1 MGVNLLFSAKMGNG
15 TFQAKFV
22 PLSMIDDIDNLFIV
36 RKSKGPDIPKCSYII
51 LPKIC
56 KNPIF
61 NFIIT
66 PLYLSYYAFKYK
78 PKFLIGYHF
87 AMHAPFVYIA
97 SKISKVPY
105 IFCQTGAASQTYLH
119 MPFIK
124 FWVRKILNN
133 ASYINTPGE
142 QSKQYWISQGITSP
156 INVLHSTIDTNK
168 FISDDNIDKI
178 YDFIFVGRL
187 DPVKRIPLI
196 LQAIAKLYEI
206 KKSTDSIKV
215 AIIGDGPSN
224 IELRNMV
231 NQLGLT
237 EVVDFLGFNSN
248 VLPWLQKS
256 KIFVMNS
263 ESEGLPVALMEAM
276 SAELICVVPNIN
288 NIPSVVSEQITG
300 FLFDKDNQAEFFD
313 KLKFAY
319 ENYNSLTE
327 MKRNARNK
335 IIAEYSYAVAI
346 SKWKQILHLHAH

>member
-1 MGVNLLFSAKMGNG
+1 
-15 TFQAKFV
+15 
-22 PLSMIDDIDNLFIV
+22 
-36 RKSKGPDIPKCSYII
+36 
-51 LPKIC
+51 
-56 KNPIF
+56 
-61 NFIIT
+61 
-66 PLYLSYYAFKYK
+66 
-78 PKFLIGYHF
+78 
-87 AMHAPFVYIA
+87 
-97 SKISKVPY
+97 
-105 IFCQTGAASQTYLH
+105 
-119 MPFIK
+119 
-124 FWVRKILNN
+124 LNN

-206 KKSTDSIKV
+206 KKSTDLIKV
-215 AIIGDGPSN
+215 AIIGDGPSK

>member
-36 RKSKGPDIPKCSYII
+36 RKSKGPDIPKCTYII

-119 MPFIK
+119 KPFIK
-124 FWVRKILNN
+124 FWVRKILDN
-133 ASYINTPGE
+133 ASCINTPGK
-142 QSKQYWISQGITSP
+142 QSRQYWIDQGITSP
-156 INVLHSTIDTNK
+156 IQVLHSTIDTNK
-168 FISDDNIDKI
+168 FISDPNIEKI
-178 YDFIFVGRL
+178 YDIVFVGRL

-196 LQAIAKLYEI
+196 LHAIAKLVRE
-206 KKSTDSIKV
+206 KKSITLIKV
-215 AIIGDGPSN
+215 AIVGDGPLN
-224 IELRNMV
+224 DELKNLV
-231 NQLGLT
+231 IQLELT
-237 EVVDFLGFNSN
+237 EEVQFFGFYAE

-288 NIPSVVSEQITG
+288 NIPSVVTEQITG
-300 FLFDKDNQAEFFD
+300 FMFDKDNQAEFYD

-319 ENYNSLTE
+319 EHYNSLTE
-327 MKRNARNK
+327 MRRNARNK
-335 IIAEYSYAVAI
+335 IIAEYSYEVAI